1 MTTLTLLAVPA
12 LAGALLA
19 GPVAGDSGDSGDELA
34 QICSRIPNRIE
45 RVEKAQVRLGA
56 DAATTGSIARVQARL
71 DRAQAEGHTDLAR
84 LLRDRLAIREDVA
97 AVLPDILVHLKD
109 AQQLCTR

>member
-1 MTTLTLLAVPA
+1 MPTLTLLAVPA

-19 GPVAGDSGDSGDELA
+19 GPVASDSGDELA

-45 RVEKAQVRLGA
+45 RVEKAQARLGA
-56 DAATTGSIARVQARL
+56 DAATKGSIARVQARL
-71 DRAQAEGHTDLAR
+71 ERAEAEGHTDLAR
-84 LLRDRLAIREDVA
+84 LLRDRLAIRKDVA

-109 AQQLCTR
+109 AQEVCTT